1 MQAYILCVCGAVIIS
16 ALVTL
21 LLPEGKTGKFINGIL
36 KLFCLLVVL
45 VPLFGFFKELKN
57 PDFPDSSQEA
67 SLDDGFIDY
76 AFDVRAKEDGEKID
90 KTIADEFSVVVSSSV
105 AWDFVEYSY
114 KITGVS
120 VKIKN
125 FGMCGNDEHIII
137 IDKIARRVSE
147 LTDLP
152 LEEVNVYE

>member
-1 MQAYILCVCGAVIIS
+1 M
-16 ALVTL
+16 
-21 LLPEGKTGKFINGIL
+21 
-36 KLFCLLVVL
+36 
-45 VPLFGFFKELKN
+45 PLFGFFKELKN
-57 PDFPDSSQEA
+57 PDFPDSSQET

-76 AFDVRAKEDGEKID
+76 AFAVRAKEDGEKID
-90 KTIADEFSVVVSSSV
+90 KTIADDFSVVVSSSV

-125 FGMCGNDEHIII
+125 FGMYGNDEHIII

>member
-1 MQAYILCVCGAVIIS
+1 MQAYILSVCGAVIIS

-57 PDFPDSSQEA
+57 PGFPDSSQEA

-76 AFDVRAKEDGEKID
+76 AFAVRAKEDGEKID

-125 FGMCGNDEHIII
+125 FGMYGNDEHIII